1 MKICMAQLNYRI
13 GDLENNTSKIL
24 KAMQHGKEKHAD
36 LIIFSELSL
45 TGYPPKDLLDYDSF
59 IERCNEQIERL
70 CQASKGI
77 SVIVGAPQINSN
89 PNGKKLFNSALL
101 IENGKIKFIQH
112 KTLLPN
118 YDIFNES
125 RFFEVNKSHH
135 CIKIGSKK
143 VAITICE
150 DLWNMGQKKLYEQT
164 PMDELIKEKPDFIVN
179 ISASP
184 YNYNQMEQRESIMT
198 ENARKYK
205 LPLVYV
211 NQVGGN
217 TELLFDGGSV
227 FINQNGEVVK
237 RLNFFDETI
246 ETIEISNSKRDPEIK
261 PNKNGDIKHIHKA
274 ILMGLK
280 DYFKKLGFTQA
291 VFGSSGGIDSAVTGA
306 LAVEVLGKENVSAVL
321 MPSKFSSDSSIID
334 AQELSKNLGI
344 KEFILPIQNV
354 VDEFENT
361 LQKNFSQQNRD
372 VTEENLQARARGVL
386 LMAMSNKFGYILL
399 NTSNKSESAVGYT
412 TLYGDMSG
420 GLSVIGDVYK
430 TQVYQ
435 MAKYINRH
443 EEIIPQNIITKAP
456 SAELRPNQKDTDS
469 LPEYVKLDE
478 ILFNYIEN
486 QLGWQQIVDLGF
498 DERLVRKVVKMVDQN
513 VYKRF
518 QAPPTL
524 RISSKAFGLGRQMPI
539 VGKYHF

>member
-1 MKICMAQLNYRI
+1 M
-13 GDLENNTSKIL
+13 
-24 KAMQHGKEKHAD
+24 
-36 LIIFSELSL
+36 
-45 TGYPPKDLLDYDSF
+45 
-59 IERCNEQIERL
+59 
-70 CQASKGI
+70 
-77 SVIVGAPQINSN
+77 
-89 PNGKKLFNSALL
+89 
-101 IENGKIKFIQH
+101 
-112 KTLLPN
+112 
-118 YDIFNES
+118 
-125 RFFEVNKSHH
+125 
-135 CIKIGSKK
+135 
-143 VAITICE
+143 
-150 DLWNMGQKKLYEQT
+150 
-164 PMDELIKEKPDFIVN
+164 
-179 ISASP
+179 
-184 YNYNQMEQRESIMT
+184 
-198 ENARKYK
+198 
-205 LPLVYV
+205 
-211 NQVGGN
+211 
-217 TELLFDGGSV
+217 
-227 FINQNGEVVK
+227 
-237 RLNFFDETI
+237 
-246 ETIEISNSKRDPEIK
+246 
-261 PNKNGDIKHIHKA
+261 HIHKA

-361 LQKNFSQQNRD
+361 LQKNFSQLNRD

-443 EEIIPQNIITKAP
+443 EEIIPKNIITKAP